1 MRPITITTGQYGDLS
16 LEQVSKEMG
25 EIGYDGLEIAI
36 HTHLNVHRYIDD
48 FSYRDEVS
56 GTLKKSGLKVWAL
69 GAHLAGQ
76 CVGDRPDPRLDNFA
90 PKRFAGKPDEIRR
103 WATEEMMATAEAAS
117 LIGAKTVTGF
127 MGSPIWAYWYSFPQT
142 TQTMIEEGYGQLMER
157 WTPIFDTFDRYGIT
171 FALEIHPTEIAFD
184 YYSAQKLFE
193 VFNYRKT
200 LGINFDPSHLQ
211 WQGMDPR
218 LLIRDFA
225 DRIYHV
231 HMKDVKVRLDGRA
244 GLLGSHLEFGDL
256 KRGWNFVS
264 LGHGDVDFDDI
275 IRELNAIGYEGPLSV
290 EWEDSGMDRMF
301 GAREAYAFTRKIN
314 FERSQMAFDSALRA
328 DEPF

>member
-1 MRPITITTGQYGDLS
+1 M
-16 LEQVSKEMG
+16 
-25 EIGYDGLEIAI
+25 
-36 HTHLNVHRYIDD
+36 
-48 FSYRDEVS
+48 
-56 GTLKKSGLKVWAL
+56 
-69 GAHLAGQ
+69 
-76 CVGDRPDPRLDNFA
+76 
-90 PKRFAGKPDEIRR
+90 
-103 WATEEMMATAEAAS
+103 
-117 LIGAKTVTGF
+117 
-127 MGSPIWAYWYSFPQT
+127 
-142 TQTMIEEGYGQLMER
+142 
-157 WTPIFDTFDRYGIT
+157 
-171 FALEIHPTEIAFD
+171 
-184 YYSAQKLFE
+184 
-193 VFNYRKT
+193 
-200 LGINFDPSHLQ
+200 GINFDPSHLQ

>member
-1 MRPITITTGQYGDLS
+1 
-16 LEQVSKEMG
+16 
-25 EIGYDGLEIAI
+25 
-36 HTHLNVHRYIDD
+36 
-48 FSYRDEVS
+48 
-56 GTLKKSGLKVWAL
+56 
-69 GAHLAGQ
+69 
-76 CVGDRPDPRLDNFA
+76 
-90 PKRFAGKPDEIRR
+90 
-103 WATEEMMATAEAAS
+103 
-117 LIGAKTVTGF
+117 
-127 MGSPIWAYWYSFPQT
+127 
-142 TQTMIEEGYGQLMER
+142 
-157 WTPIFDTFDRYGIT
+157 
-171 FALEIHPTEIAFD
+171 
-184 YYSAQKLFE
+184 
-193 VFNYRKT
+193 
-200 LGINFDPSHLQ
+200 
-211 WQGMDPR
+211 MDPR